1 MERFLE
7 FLINHWILTSLWVII
22 FAALLAY
29 LQKKGVKAVGIHEA
43 TRLINQSNGLILDI
57 RDKKVFDKG
66 HIVNAINIPLAKLE
80 ERIIELEKNKNNPLI
95 VVCQMGHQS
104 GDGVKKLE
112 AQGYSQVY
120 KMSGGMTEWQTQ
132 GLPLVT

>member
-29 LQKKGVKAVGIHEA
+29 LQKKGGKAVGIHEA

-80 ERIIELEKNKNNPLI
+80 ERMIELEKNKNNPLI

>member
-66 HIVNAINIPLAKLE
+66 HIVSAINIPLAKLE
-80 ERIIELEKNKNNPLI
+80 ERMIELEKNKNNPLI

>member
-22 FAALLAY
+22 FVALLAY

-80 ERIIELEKNKNNPLI
+80 ERMIELEKNKNNPLI

>member
-1 MERFLE
+1 
-7 FLINHWILTSLWVII
+7 
-22 FAALLAY
+22 
-29 LQKKGVKAVGIHEA
+29 
-43 TRLINQSNGLILDI
+43 
-57 RDKKVFDKG
+57 
-66 HIVNAINIPLAKLE
+66 
-80 ERIIELEKNKNNPLI
+80 
-95 VVCQMGHQS
+95 MGHQS

>member
-80 ERIIELEKNKNNPLI
+80 ERMIELEKNKNNPLI

>member
-80 ERIIELEKNKNNPLI
+80 ERMIELEKNKNNPLI

-120 KMSGGMTEWQTQ
+120 KMSGGMAEWQTQ